1 MPIDPALAETL
12 RVVAEE
18 GTLDA
23 AARRLVMTPSAVSQR
38 LKLLEQQLGQ
48 RLLVR
53 ARPVRLTEPGRVVV
67 RFARSH
73 ALIEQEARAELG
85 LEAQGEHPR
94 IGIAVNS
101 DSLATWFMPALA
113 RFGLH
118 HDAQLELQ
126 REDQDETARLLT
138 TGAAMAAVTSAA
150 SAPPGFRAVPLGSL
164 VYVAVASPAWHRRWA
179 GPDAQPGPPGP
190 EVLARSPRIDYD
202 AHDDLQATWLRGQGV
217 TPASAPRHLVPSTH
231 ELATA
236 VEAGLGWAMLFTR
249 QAEPL
254 LGRGALIPLGG
265 DPVATP
271 LFWQVARTPSPLL
284 EALTEA
290 VLTTAHR
297 ELEQD
302 DDGDRRAPDKVEQR
316 MSREEP
322 RPADTLSPG
331 RRHS

>member
-126 REDQDETARLLT
+126 REDQDGSRD
-138 TGAAMAAVTSAA
+138 
-150 SAPPGFRAVPLGSL
+150 SAPCLWEAWSMSRSPPPPGIDDGRGPTH
-164 VYVAVASPAWHRRWA
+164 SPAHPDPRYSPARRA
-179 GPDAQPGPPGP
+179 STTTPMTICRPPGC
-190 EVLARSPRIDYD
+190 E
-202 AHDDLQATWLRGQGV
+202 
-217 TPASAPRHLVPSTH
+217 
-231 ELATA
+231 
-236 VEAGLGWAMLFTR
+236 
-249 QAEPL
+249 
-254 LGRGALIPLGG
+254 
-265 DPVATP
+265 
-271 LFWQVARTPSPLL
+271 
-284 EALTEA
+284 
-290 VLTTAHR
+290 
-297 ELEQD
+297 
-302 DDGDRRAPDKVEQR
+302 DRA
-316 MSREEP
+316 
-322 RPADTLSPG
+322 
-331 RRHS
+331 